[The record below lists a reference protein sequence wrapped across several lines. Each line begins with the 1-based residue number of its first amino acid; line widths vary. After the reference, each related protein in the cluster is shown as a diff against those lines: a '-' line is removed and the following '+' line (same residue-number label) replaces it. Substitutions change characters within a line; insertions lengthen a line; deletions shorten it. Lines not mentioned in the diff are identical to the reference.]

1 MVRIRDAYASLFLAM
16 LLGSMLAIL
25 IIRVCWYCYIANNIA
40 SNMVSFNAANQ
51 FILVI
56 ASNITIEVK
65 DNNVNIIASNND
77 SNYDG
82 SVDVELKFNNVSKN
96 DSDVVLIVVFMFNI
110 TNNYKV
116 KNEVKNAS
124 VK

>member
-1 MVRIRDAYASLFLAM
+1 
-16 LLGSMLAIL
+16 
-25 IIRVCWYCYIANNIA
+25 
-40 SNMVSFNAANQ
+40 MVSFNAANQ